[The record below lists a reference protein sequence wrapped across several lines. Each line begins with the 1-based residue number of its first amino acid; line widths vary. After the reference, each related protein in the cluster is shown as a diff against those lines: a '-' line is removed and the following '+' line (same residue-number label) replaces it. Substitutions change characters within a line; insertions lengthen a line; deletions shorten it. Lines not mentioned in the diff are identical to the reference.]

1 MSLSR
6 AQSSVRFTPWKRALL
21 ALIGIPALLLGFMA
35 MHALSSESAI
45 SPDSHVIAQALT
57 ATPSTASDADA
68 LASSSALTCDESCGT
83 LHDII
88 TVACVFGPVIGLF
101 FLHPLLAPRS
111 GMLTRRPTR
120 GPLLARSQ
128 LPQPQISLDLLSIS
142 RT

>member
-1 MSLSR
+1 MSLSG

-21 ALIGIPALLLGFMA
+21 ALVGIPALLLGFMA

-57 ATPSTASDADA
+57 APTTTANDAGA
-68 LASSSALTCDESCGT
+68 EASGGITCDRSCGT

-88 TVACVFGPVIGLF
+88 TVACVFGLVVGLF
-101 FLHPLLAPRS
+101 FLLPLLAPRY
-111 GMLTRRPTR
+111 GLLTRRPTR
-120 GPLLARSQ
+120 GLLLARSQ
-128 LPQPQISLDLLSIS
+128 LPLQQTSLDLLSIS

>member
-1 MSLSR
+1 MSLSGTR
-6 AQSSVRFTPWKRALL
+6 STARFTPWKRALL

-57 ATPSTASDADA
+57 APDAPADA
-68 LASSSALTCDESCGT
+68 GTAGNAGLTCDQSCGT
-83 LHDII
+83 IHDIV
-88 TVACVFGPVIGLF
+88 TGACVFGLVRGLL
-101 FLHPLLAPRS
+101 FLLPLVNSKLGALA
-111 GMLTRRPTR
+111 RRVSQ